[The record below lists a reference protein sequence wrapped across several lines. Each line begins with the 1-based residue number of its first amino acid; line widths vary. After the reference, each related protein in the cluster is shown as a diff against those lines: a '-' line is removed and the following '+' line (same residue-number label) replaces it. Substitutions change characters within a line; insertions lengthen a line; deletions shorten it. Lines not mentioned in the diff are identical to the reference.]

1 MMFNLRTK
9 EIDPFKVK
17 ESKPLRA
24 YQVQALQ
31 ESHRSGGS
39 YSVEI
44 VSRNWQLDSA
54 EKGYQGEVLKDI

>member
-1 MMFNLRTK
+1 MFNLRTK
-9 EIDPFKVK
+9 EIDPFKV
-17 ESKPLRA
+17 
-24 YQVQALQ
+24 VQALQ